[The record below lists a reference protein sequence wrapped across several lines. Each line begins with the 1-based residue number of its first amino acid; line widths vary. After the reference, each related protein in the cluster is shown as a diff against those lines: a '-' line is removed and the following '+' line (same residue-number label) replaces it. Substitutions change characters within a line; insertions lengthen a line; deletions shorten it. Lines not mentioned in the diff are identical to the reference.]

1 MRTVQV
7 KEAWSQ
13 RSQPS
18 ISGVVQSWERKDL
31 RLTAYDGYE
40 AYIGTLP
47 LEESNNWRAGVY
59 DDLADAEF
67 ERLLRSMS
75 RIPDHDIYP
84 VFEDGITQFEPETST
99 QDYFLKQPNTST
111 YKGNDDVAQLMLAEA
126 RANQRFLAHPHVNLG
141 SYLGCVVRGGRI
153 VSLAFP
159 KYVGTLADR
168 VRKARQLGPAH
179 FPAEERERCIDSIQS
194 AVRHLHS
201 LGYAHNDISAC
212 NIMFDSSGTAMLID
226 LDSCAPI
233 GEKVKKGGIVG
244 GWRGPSFWKQ
254 EFKQSSIECD
264 ELSLQYVQNWLI
276 SELSDKPGSEE
287 L

>member
-1 MRTVQV
+1 
-7 KEAWSQ
+7 
-13 RSQPS
+13 
-18 ISGVVQSWERKDL
+18 
-31 RLTAYDGYE
+31 
-40 AYIGTLP
+40 
-47 LEESNNWRAGVY
+47 VY

-84 VFEDGITQFEPETST
+84 VFEEGITRFEPQTST
-99 QDYFLKQPNTST
+99 QDYFLKQPNISI

-126 RANQRFLAHPHVNLG
+126 RANQRFLAHSHVNLG
-141 SYLGCVVRGGRI
+141 SYLGCVVHGGRI

-159 KYVGTLADR
+159 KYIGTLADR
-168 VRKARQLGPAH
+168 VSKARQLGPAH
-179 FPAEERERCIDSIQS
+179 FPAEERERCINGIQS

-233 GEKVKKGGIVG
+233 GEKVKKGGVVG
-244 GWRGPSFWKQ
+244 GWRGPFFWKQ

-276 SELSDKPGSEE
+276 SELSDKPGLEE